1 MVMFFYMLGVWGLTT
16 PKRLLGVL
24 RNIIGGDFYNFFDIC
39 RGLMWLVFRLAEVLN
54 LYFPGD

>member
-1 MVMFFYMLGVWGLTT
+1 MFFYMLGVWGLTT

-24 RNIIGGDFYNFFDIC
+24 RDIIGGDFYNFFDIC